1 MDHCAVKEC
10 PLCCTCHLQS
20 RRLKP
25 KLILFLLCSQ
35 LPFLGVESKIARFSV
50 QIFALPPLDAAS
62 MFARLPIY
70 QGLDFLY
77 LYPSAIFCCHPHPPS
92 LHFYPKI
99 VFLQRL
105 FGSIIFQL
113 ANDHQMFV
121 PSVSFWQIW
130 WSQWIAKLILSSSA
144 ASRTVLPL
152 PPLPYGSKLTD
163 GWTISLIRT
172 ALAAPCH
179 PSPHCGCN
187 SVTLNWLV
195 MISSAFRLDLS
206 KLWYEPV
213 KQQSRLF
220 IKKIVL

>member
-1 MDHCAVKEC
+1 MWNPWRISLVF
-10 PLCCTCHLQS
+10 S
-20 RRLKP
+20 
-25 KLILFLLCSQ
+25 
-35 LPFLGVESKIARFSV
+35 SKIARFSV

-62 MFARLPIY
+62 KFARLPIY

-121 PSVSFWQIW
+121 PSVSFWQIC
-130 WSQWIAKLILSSSA
+130 WSQWIAKLILSSST

-172 ALAAPCH
+172 ALAAPSH

-206 KLWYEPV
+206 KLWYE
-213 KQQSRLF
+213 QLNSNLDF
-220 IKKIVL
+220 S